1 MSGHVCRLHHHL
13 LRVAVAYTAAGA
25 VALLTA
31 CAHAATSGRT
41 AVTPAQEWEQATC
54 APELPDTTGWT
65 RYHLG
70 RFSIAVPPA
79 FRPRESASY
88 GQALVFTR
96 GDARLLVMLAYST
109 TGNIDRFYNENPRS
123 VRCTAKFAGYP
134 TEAVAWRSRSSGS
147 SSTRASGLRG
157 RTQTF
162 GSAGP
167 NVTYQAEFVWQDLYL
182 PDQPSSIVAE
192 IKALRMSNAVAL
204 RSALHTIRV
213 EPDSSRSDAASLL
226 REETPFG
233 SKR

>member
-1 MSGHVCRLHHHL
+1 MSSHLRRVHHRLV
-13 LRVAVAYTAAGA
+13 RGAVGFTAAGA
-25 VALLTA
+25 VALLAA
-31 CAHAATSGRT
+31 CAHAAPSGGA
-41 AVTPAQEWEQATC
+41 AVTPDQEWVQATC
-54 APELPDTTGWT
+54 APEAPDTTGWK
-65 RYHLG
+65 RYHLR

-79 FRPRESASY
+79 YHLRAAAGAIP
-88 GQALVFTR
+88 ALVFTR
-96 GDARLLVMLAYST
+96 GDATLMVQIAQATSA
-109 TGNIDRFYNENPRS
+109 NIDMFYNANPAS

-134 TEAVAWRSRSSGS
+134 TEAVAWRSRSSGT

-157 RTQTF
+157 GTQTF
-162 GSAGP
+162 GSTGP
-167 NVTYQAEFVWQDLYL
+167 NVTYQAEFVWQDLNL

-213 EPDSSRSDAASLL
+213 EPDSSRSDAMPLL